1 MLGFLKRL
9 FMQQNEAAPSSRIEP
24 SVLIE
29 ESAIDVRRE
38 SASDAYYETMGL
50 FTNAISGRD
59 YEHAA
64 GLVNQNLNYIPGWVQ
79 EICNEFGA
87 FDIGSIP
94 ALEQGG
100 TILALVGD
108 EAGMSRM
115 RDLVSSLPP
124 LEPWTPTV
132 GKHEE
137 DAILFNSI
145 LEAVES
151 HPNCLQTEV
160 KGFVGV
166 SDGRRVANLLS
177 YLEKAGKVVR
187 KREGR
192 TYRITPGSS
201 PSNDTAP
208 VVRVVKSHRDE
219 PELPQIQ
226 EIDISSLE
234 YVPLPRAP
242 LRWEEALAGR
252 ERAQASAESDHFEI
266 RDAEWQL
273 ATMKTIPYKERPD
286 PAFRK
291 FYSNN
296 SGIVMID
303 DLGKAEGF
311 EGHRAAAL
319 RYDRRGKEAYKEAL
333 AHDLYRIG
341 VHPMGRDIIAMSR
354 ECVVHCYDEQ
364 LKLTL
369 ETDLSESP
377 EIRAL
382 RRRFEIPPDGLKY
395 FIRCVGLSKSADRYL
410 ITAVDEAWCV
420 DVQGRGIWGARLPLQ
435 EGWTRLTTPG
445 ESIVGTSEDV
455 RNALNV
461 VGLSMPFEPSDL
473 TRRYRELAKQYH
485 PDLNHDDPL
494 SEEKMRALNQAV
506 QVLTGVGASRLPAHT
521 ESSFVKE
528 MSRSEF
534 EVSGFKFEIS
544 ASIGGDEATAA
555 DWIYATSFASKSD
568 SVYLA
573 GYSGRVILVDQAG
586 RGVRA
591 YDIGTVPRQ
600 IADVGDYLYI
610 LTDTRLY
617 VLRDKSLHALVDTFD
632 GGDLIVAQTGFG
644 LIENKRLRW
653 FAEDGSYL
661 GSILSKAPIRRVYC
675 DGENTV
681 VETRQ
686 RRAIITGAPTW

>member
-9 FMQQNEAAPSSRIEP
+9 FMQQSEVTPSSRIEP

-38 SASDAYYETMGL
+38 SAGDAYYETMGL
-50 FTNAISGRD
+50 LTNAISDRD

-79 EICNEFGA
+79 ETCNEFGA
-87 FDIGSIP
+87 FDIGAIP

-108 EAGMSRM
+108 EAGISRM
-115 RDLVSSLPP
+115 RDLVTSLPP
-124 LEPWTPTV
+124 LEPWMPTI

-137 DAILFNSI
+137 DTILFNSI

-177 YLEKAGKVVR
+177 YLEKAGKIVR
-187 KREGR
+187 KRERR
-192 TYRITPGSS
+192 TYRITTGSS
-201 PSNDTAP
+201 ASNDAAP

-219 PELPQIQ
+219 PEPPEIQ

-242 LRWEEALAGR
+242 LRWEEAQAGR
-252 ERAQASAESDHFEI
+252 ERAQASAENDHFEI

-273 ATMKTIPYKERPD
+273 ATMKTIPCKERPD

-303 DLGKAEGF
+303 DLGKAEGL

-319 RYDRRGKEAYKEAL
+319 RYDGRGKEAYKEGL

-341 VHPMGRDIIAMSR
+341 VHPMGRDIIGMSR

-369 ETDLSESP
+369 ETDLSDSP

-382 RRRFEIPPDGLKY
+382 RRRFEISSDGLKS
-395 FIRCVGLSKSADRYL
+395 FIRCVGLSKSAER
-410 ITAVDEAWCV
+410 
-420 DVQGRGIWGARLPLQ
+420 
-435 EGWTRLTTPG
+435 
-445 ESIVGTSEDV
+445 
-455 RNALNV
+455 
-461 VGLSMPFEPSDL
+461 
-473 TRRYRELAKQYH
+473 
-485 PDLNHDDPL
+485 
-494 SEEKMRALNQAV
+494 
-506 QVLTGVGASRLPAHT
+506 
-521 ESSFVKE
+521 
-528 MSRSEF
+528 
-534 EVSGFKFEIS
+534 
-544 ASIGGDEATAA
+544 
-555 DWIYATSFASKSD
+555 
-568 SVYLA
+568 
-573 GYSGRVILVDQAG
+573 
-586 RGVRA
+586 
-591 YDIGTVPRQ
+591 
-600 IADVGDYLYI
+600 
-610 LTDTRLY
+610 
-617 VLRDKSLHALVDTFD
+617 
-632 GGDLIVAQTGFG
+632 
-644 LIENKRLRW
+644 
-653 FAEDGSYL
+653 
-661 GSILSKAPIRRVYC
+661 
-675 DGENTV
+675 
-681 VETRQ
+681 
-686 RRAIITGAPTW
+686 